1 MPAQVQA
8 AFGKL
13 TGAVKD
19 FSLAQRTLA
28 VIGIAV
34 LVLGAVALSSWLSK
48 PAMSPLF
55 TSLSGADAAAVVDEL
70 DAQGVAYQLADGG
83 ATVLVPASQI
93 YTQRIRLA
101 AAGIPA
107 NADGAGYSLLDDMPM
122 TSSEFQQ
129 EKTYQRALEGELART
144 IGAMDGVESA
154 TVRLAMPEETVFTA
168 TVGEPTASVFVRT
181 RAGQPLSNDQIEAI
195 THLVA
200 AGIPDMTP
208 TDVALI
214 DASGQVLSA
223 VGSGAT
229 GRTSGEASDFEER
242 VRASVQA
249 LLDRVVGTGN
259 SAVTVTATLNF
270 DESQRTTE
278 RFDATPDTPPLA
290 SSRTTEEYTGAGD
303 GTTPGVLGPGE
314 DGVTPPVTADQGG
327 TYSATTEDLTNA
339 VNKTT
344 EVVTSAPGSVERQS
358 VAVVIDAEAAKR
370 LDLTELQATIAAA
383 AGIDTERG
391 DTLAVQSAAFDTS
404 VAEAARTAIEQADAA
419 AKAQAQGELVRQVAL
434 VALVLIVLVVVAA
447 VLARRSRR
455 ARREAVDL
463 GMLPML
469 DNPGGAAAQLE
480 GLEIDDLPVL
490 PPTPQPTTPD
500 PVAVKRAQITALA
513 DEQPQEVADLLR
525 SWLATPSGRR

>member
-1 MPAQVQA
+1 MPAQVKSA
-8 AFGKL
+8 LDKL
-13 TGAVKD
+13 TGAVKE

-28 VIGIAV
+28 LIGIAV
-34 LVLGAVALSSWLSK
+34 LVLGAVALTSWLSK

-70 DAQGVAYQLADGG
+70 DAQGVAYELADGG
-83 ATVLVPASQI
+83 STVMVPAQQI

-101 AAGIPA
+101 AAGIPE
-107 NADGAGYSLLDDMPM
+107 NSDGAGYSLLDDMPM

-144 IGAMDGVESA
+144 IGAMDGVDSA
-154 TVRLAMPEETVFTA
+154 TVRLAMPEETVFTE
-168 TVGEPTASVFVRT
+168 TTGEPTASVFVRT
-181 RAGQPLSNDQIEAI
+181 RAGKSLTNDQIEAI
-195 THLVA
+195 THLVS
-200 AGIPDMTP
+200 AGIPGMQP

-223 VGSGAT
+223 VGVGTT

-242 VRASVQA
+242 VRSSVQA
-249 LLDRVVGTGN
+249 LLDRVVGVGN

-278 RFDATPDTPPLA
+278 TFGATPDTPPLT
-290 SSRTTEEYTGAGD
+290 SSRTSEEYTGTGTTPTGVLGDD
-303 GTTPGVLGPGE
+303 GTTP
-314 DGVTPPVTADQGG
+314 PVTTQEGG
-327 TYSATTEDLTNA
+327 TYSSTTEDLQNA

-344 EVVTSAPGSVERQS
+344 EVVTAAPGSVERQS
-358 VAVVIDAEAAKR
+358 VAVVIDSAAAAR
-370 LDLTELQATIAAA
+370 LNLTDLQATIAAA

-391 DTLAVQSAAFDTS
+391 DTLALQSAAFDTS
-404 VAEAARTAIEQADAA
+404 AAEAAATAIEKADAE
-419 AKAQAQGELVRQVAL
+419 AKAEAQNALIKQAAIAG
-434 VALVLIVLVVVAA
+434 LVLIALIVVV
-447 VLARRSRR
+447 VMLTRRSRR

-469 DNPGGAAAQLE
+469 DTPGGGAAAELE
-480 GLEIDDLPVL
+480 GLDIDDLPVL

-500 PVAVKRAQITALA
+500 PVAVKRAEITALA
-513 DEQPQEVADLLR
+513 DEQPEEVAELLR
-525 SWLATPSGRR
+525 GWLATPSGRR

>member
-1 MPAQVQA
+1 MPAQMQA
-8 AFGKL
+8 ALGKL
-13 TGAVKD
+13 TGAVKE

-28 VIGIAV
+28 VIGVAV
-34 LVLGAVALSSWLSK
+34 LVLGAVALTSWLGK

-70 DAQGVAYQLADGG
+70 DAQGVPYELADGG
-83 ATVLVPASQI
+83 ASVLVPASQI

-101 AAGIPA
+101 AAGIPE
-107 NADGAGYSLLDDMPM
+107 NSDGAGYSLLDDMPM

-144 IGAMDGVESA
+144 IGAMDGVDSA
-154 TVRLAMPEETVFTA
+154 TVRLAMPEESVFTA

-181 RAGQPLSNDQIEAI
+181 RAGKSLTNDQVEAI

-200 AGIPDMTP
+200 AGIPDMVP
-208 TDVALI
+208 NDVALV

-223 VGSGAT
+223 VGSGTT
-229 GRTSGEASDFEER
+229 GRSGGEAGDFEER

-249 LLDRVVGTGN
+249 LLDRVVGAGN

-278 RFDATPDTPPLA
+278 TFGSTPETPPLA
-290 SSRTTEEYTGAGD
+290 SSTTTEEYTGT
-303 GTTPGVLGPGE
+303 GTTPTGVLGPGE
-314 DGVTPPVTADQGG
+314 DGVNPVTTQEGG
-327 TYSATTEDLTNA
+327 TYSSTSEDLTNA

-344 EVVTSAPGSVERQS
+344 ETVVAAPGSVERQS
-358 VAVVIDAEAAKR
+358 VAVVVDSAAAAR
-370 LDLTELQATIAAA
+370 LNLTELQATIAAA

-391 DTLAVQSAAFDTS
+391 DTLALQSATFDTS
-404 VAEAARTAIEQADAA
+404 AAEAAQVAIEKADAA
-419 AKAQAQGELVRQVAL
+419 AKAEAQNTLVRQAGI
-434 VALVLIVLVVVAA
+434 AALVVVLLIVAVV

-469 DNPGGAAAQLE
+469 DTPGGGAAAELE
-480 GLEIDDLPVL
+480 GLDIDNLPVL
-490 PPTPQPTTPD
+490 PPTPLPTTPD
-500 PVAVKRAQITALA
+500 PIAAKRAEITAMA
-513 DEQPQEVADLLR
+513 DEQPEEVADLLR